1 MIKGLLW
8 CFAILGLQLGLLRY
22 VDLRVAAMPRL
33 QDPPEEPGE
42 SSPHQLP
49 AATEAVDSGGS
60 HALRAVRRFGE

>member
-8 CFAILGLQLGLLRY
+8 CFAILGVQLGLLRY

-33 QDPPEEPGE
+33 QDRPEEP
-42 SSPHQLP
+42 SSHQLP
-49 AATEAVDSGGS
+49 ATTEVVDSGGS